1 MSNDLHPRF
10 EQGAAPGA
18 DAPTGPVD
26 PSDFNGCPKWI
37 EDMGKIGFT
46 VAIVQA
52 PYSPALWANSDFEKR
67 LGTELIEAGLGHLD
81 SAKWG
86 NPISYFFYLK
96 SGSLAA
102 GLQLIKS
109 RLAAIELLPHVKI
122 GYADPGDKC
131 WRTFYPELEKAGA

>member
-1 MSNDLHPRF
+1 
-10 EQGAAPGA
+10 
-18 DAPTGPVD
+18 
-26 PSDFNGCPKWI
+26 
-37 EDMGKIGFT
+37 MGKIGFT